1 MPNRMIKETLRTSR
15 NVNSLTD
22 FQFRVWV
29 HLISYVDDFGRGSA
43 DAELLKGLLFPRRH
57 GVTVKQIQDA
67 IGTLASKGMVILY
80 ESDGEP
86 YFYFP
91 KWGEHQRIRNKVSK
105 FPEPAA
111 DCGELPQVAADC
123 GELPLETKPSRN
135 QVETKRE
142 AEAKTHAHA
151 PAREDNDLSRVM
163 TFFLDRVN
171 PTPSPLCLDSL
182 KQYTSALGADV
193 VLHALSIALD
203 ERKTG
208 WSYIQAILARYERD
222 GLRDMEAVL
231 QAEQKR
237 KEKANG
243 TGGNF
248 ASPQNGASTKRY
260 NIHYDVDGS

>member
-22 FQFRVWV
+22 FQFRVWI

-105 FPEPAA
+105 FPEPTA

-142 AEAKTHAHA
+142 SEVKTHAHA
-151 PAREDNDLSRVM
+151 REDE
-163 TFFLDRVN
+163 
-171 PTPSPLCLDSL
+171 
-182 KQYTSALGADV
+182 ADE
-193 VLHALSIALD
+193 LFQSFWDAYP
-203 ERKTG
+203 RKTG
-208 WSYIQAILARYERD
+208 DIREAYFEYQHAVESVEPQMLVDCAKKYAQTLGRNEARFAPSAD
-222 GLRDMEAVL
+222 KWLRN
-231 QAEQKR
+231 QGW
-237 KEKANG
+237 KEVKNG
-243 TGGNF
+243 QSVS
-248 ASPQNGASTKRY
+248 ASAQNGASTKRY